1 MSGFGDWRISFKI
14 LGIILVLA
22 LVSVALSWV
31 GVASVRS
38 MGRAENMVAT
48 AGDRNFNAG
57 RATANLL
64 AYARN
69 VEFLSLKLVAAER
82 TRLEAAADD
91 ELRRMR
97 VRLDWLAQN
106 VPTDDDRRD
115 VAEARATLT
124 RYEQEIHGAVKR
136 LGGAGNLDE
145 AADVAFKGAAII
157 GQTRE
162 AMRRIE
168 ERSAKAMQEA
178 SLSADRLEAATV
190 AQMIGI
196 SAGGILL
203 GTILGLILAARYI
216 TGPLN
221 GITAVMGRVAKGD
234 FAAAVPGTGRG
245 DEIGAMAEAVEVFKR
260 NGAEAVR
267 LATEA
272 EQNRL
277 REVERQHVEAER
289 ERREAEAQRQR
300 EEAARAA
307 EEARKREMAEAEQR
321 AEAQRRDEAERLRA
335 EAEARR
341 KAEMTKLAAN
351 FENAV
356 GGVVDVVASA
366 ATEMQATAQAMTGIA
381 DRTSR
386 QSLAAASA
394 TEQAAANVQ
403 TVASASEELS
413 ASIREI
419 AAQVANSSR
428 IARGAVAQAQRTD
441 AIVQGLAASAE
452 KIGEVVNLINT
463 IAGQTNLL
471 ALNATIEAARAGEA
485 GKGFAVVASEVKNLA
500 TQTAKATDEIGQQVQ
515 GVQSATREAV
525 AAIEDIRSIITR
537 MSEISGAI
545 ASAVEE
551 QGAATNE
558 IARNVEQAAAGTSE
572 ASGNVVAVNR
582 SASEAG
588 AAAEQVLGSSG
599 ELSRQAERLRAEVD
613 RFIGE
618 VRAA

>member
-14 LGIILVLA
+14 LSIILVLA

-106 VPTDDDRRD
+106 VPADEDRRD

-124 RYEQEIHGAVKR
+124 RYEQEIHGEVKR
-136 LGGAGNLDE
+136 LAGAGNLDQ
-145 AADVAFKGAAII
+145 AADAAFRGAAVIALA
-157 GQTRE
+157 RE

-190 AQMIGI
+190 TQMIGI
-196 SAGGILL
+196 SAGGILV

-221 GITAVMGRVAKGD
+221 GITAVMGRVARGD
-234 FAAAVPGTGRG
+234 FAIAVPGTGRG

-277 REVERQHVEAER
+277 REVERQHLEAER
-289 ERREAEAQRQR
+289 ERREAEAQRR
-300 EEAARAA
+300 RDEAARAA
-307 EEARKREMAEAEQR
+307 EEARKRELAEAEQR

-441 AIVQGLAASAE
+441 AIVRGLAASAE

-500 TQTAKATDEIGQQVQ
+500 NQTGKATDEIGQQIASVQ
-515 GVQSATREAV
+515 TATQEAV
-525 AAIEDIRSIITR
+525 TAIR
-537 MSEISGAI
+537 EIGGVIDQINEIAGAI
-545 ASAVEE
+545 AAAVEQ

-558 IARNVEQAAAGTSE
+558 IARNVEQAAGGTKE
-572 ASGNVVAVNR
+572 ASANVADVNNSAGEAGRAAAQVLSASSELAAQADRLKSEVVRFLGQVR
-582 SASEAG
+582 SA
-588 AAAEQVLGSSG
+588 
-599 ELSRQAERLRAEVD
+599 
-613 RFIGE
+613 
-618 VRAA
+618 